1 MSIHHITHLTI
12 KYLKSVD
19 EVDKEG
25 RSLNKREYFTCL
37 QGIWDKCDYMLE
49 MYALI

>member
-1 MSIHHITHLTI
+1 MTT
-12 KYLKSVD
+12 KSVD